1 MLLFALRAFRLLDSR
16 STLNFCRP
24 MDADSKA
31 KPLHENLDTTFVNL
45 WSLLRSLT
53 QKGFIGRVHVE
64 STDYSADV
72 FMNGSAAPLVHE
84 VDRAS
89 GTESFEEA
97 ALHRLVLRARE
108 HPGKI
113 SVFEGADEAASVPTA
128 LRPSAPPAETA
139 AAMNQPSA
147 SAAIPAESF
156 TEDQTPKIRA
166 STAAEPASVRDEV
179 RPSETLSDDFY
190 PAGSY
195 NDWPAI
201 LKATGELIGG
211 IENGI
216 NASGADFA
224 VLFQA
229 ARVEFA
235 DDYSFLD
242 PFSQTFVYENGVA
255 TLSHELPV
263 KTFSSALGQVLRLTI
278 DRAAAGERERRIR
291 ERVALEMLAVARKH
305 RDVLERCG
313 FQDQLDR
320 IAGTRVM

>member
-1 MLLFALRAFRLLDSR
+1 
-16 STLNFCRP
+16 
-24 MDADSKA
+24 MDTNSKA
-31 KPLHENLDTTFVNL
+31 KPLHENLDTSFVNL

-53 QKGFIGRVHVE
+53 QKGFVGRVHVE

-84 VDRAS
+84 IDRAS
-89 GTESFEEA
+89 GTESFEET

-108 HPGKI
+108 NPGKI
-113 SVFEGADEAASVPTA
+113 SVFEGADEAAKVPAVQPQSSAKADVPAATMNPPA
-128 LRPSAPPAETA
+128 VSAAAPAPPV
-139 AAMNQPSA
+139 
-147 SAAIPAESF
+147 
-156 TEDQTPKIRA
+156 TEDQPPEIPAIEIAKPA
-166 STAAEPASVRDEV
+166 KAAPEAPR
-179 RPSETLSDDFY
+179 SETLNEDFY

-195 NDWPAI
+195 RDWPAI
-201 LKATGELIGG
+201 LKATGELIAG

-216 NASGADFA
+216 SASGADFDA
-224 VLFQA
+224 LFRA

-242 PFSQTFVYENGVA
+242 PFSETFVYQNGVA
-255 TLSHELPV
+255 TLSQEMSV
-263 KTFSSALGQVLRLTI
+263 KIFSSGLSQVLGLTV

-305 RDVLERCG
+305 GDVLERCG